1 MTDEDSFVGRGWAF
15 PVRISPR
22 GGLALLSGSAD
33 IDAAIRMIIETAP
46 GERVMRPEFGCRIWD
61 HIFDSTD
68 TTALGQMA
76 QAVQEALARW
86 EPRAVVEELTVGL
99 DPQQP
104 NRVLI
109 ELSYRIKA
117 TNDRRNLVHPFY
129 VIAPEPS

>member
-15 PVRISPR
+15 PVQISPR

-61 HIFDSTD
+61 HIFESTD
-68 TTALGQMA
+68 ATALGQMA

>member
-15 PVRISPR
+15 PVQISPR

-68 TTALGQMA
+68 ATALGQMA

-86 EPRAVVEELTVGL
+86 EPRAEVEELTVGL